1 MTKEEKTLL
10 TKVLCEQLPYGVKVA
25 IDFQS
30 YIAWLPDDKNLAYPY
45 RKNLNFI
52 LDYDKKTIE
61 DISKEPNIVY
71 SYPCAER
78 FQMLRGYAYQEDY
91 GVPVEFIKPYL
102 RPLSSM
108 TEDELNECVEQS
120 GIRDVECPNWHSLPK
135 EKHFEARL
143 NHSAN
148 MFLVD
153 SRTIQWLN
161 AHHFDYG
168 GLISMGLAI
177 AAVGNDNPYNEEG
190 GTK

>member
-78 FQMLRGYAYQEDY
+78 FQMLRGYTYQEDY
-91 GVPVEFIKPYL
+91 GVPVEFIKPYF
-102 RPLSSM
+102 RPLSSI
-108 TEDELNECVEQS
+108 TEDEMEELKKLQS
-120 GIRDVECPNWHSLPK
+120 GLVWRKDVLRDIVLDIWYNTDAIDYLNA
-135 EKHFEARL
+135 KHFDVRGVL
-143 NHSAN
+143 PN
-148 MFLVD
+148 
-153 SRTIQWLN
+153 
-161 AHHFDYG
+161 
-168 GLISMGLAI
+168 GLGV
-177 AAVGNDNPYNEEG
+177 AAVGKNNPYNEEG